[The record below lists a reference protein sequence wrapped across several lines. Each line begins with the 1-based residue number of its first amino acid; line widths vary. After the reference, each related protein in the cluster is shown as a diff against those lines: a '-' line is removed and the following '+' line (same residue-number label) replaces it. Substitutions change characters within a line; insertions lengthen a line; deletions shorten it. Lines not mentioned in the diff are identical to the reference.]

1 MQAQL
6 VPGFA
11 RLQAAAWN
19 RLAPPGDPFVSAEY
33 LGALEAS
40 GSASTETGWQ
50 PLHLT
55 VERGGELVAATPL
68 YVKSHSWGEYVFDH
82 GWADAYR
89 RAGGRYYPKLQAA
102 VPFTPVP
109 GRRLLACDD
118 AARAAARRRPP
129 GDAGAAPPSPRSI

>member
-19 RLAPPGDPFVSAEY
+19 RLALAGDPFVSAEY

-40 GSASTETGWQ
+40 GSATTKTGWQ

-55 VERGGELVAATPL
+55 VERDGELVAATPL
-68 YVKSHSWGEYVFDH
+68 YVKSRF
-82 GWADAYR
+82 
-89 RAGGRYYPKLQAA
+89 
-102 VPFTPVP
+102 
-109 GRRLLACDD
+109 
-118 AARAAARRRPP
+118 
-129 GDAGAAPPSPRSI
+129 